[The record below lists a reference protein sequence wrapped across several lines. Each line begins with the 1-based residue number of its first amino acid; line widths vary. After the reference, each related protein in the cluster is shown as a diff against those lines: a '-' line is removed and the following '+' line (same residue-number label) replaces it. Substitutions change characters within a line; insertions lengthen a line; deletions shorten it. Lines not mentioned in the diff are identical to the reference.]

1 MWLLLYVDDVIV
13 MGKELSEICIV
24 KRELSELLEMKD
36 LGELGSFLG
45 VSFTQDEGGAW
56 LSQNYYCE
64 QILQRFGMTSYKP
77 VSTPACIDI
86 ETIEVSGPCDASRYY
101 EIVGSLLFLSTR
113 TRPDIAG
120 AVNLISRHNAN
131 PTDANMI
138 SSKRVLRYLRGTT
151 RFALRLEKSGE
162 ELQAFSDADWAGDRK
177 DRKSTSGVLLQVGGT
192 SVVWKSGKQS
202 CNALSST
209 ESEHIALSEACKEII
224 WMRAL
229 LTDLTE
235 GEVVSRAP
243 PTNVFE
249 DNQITIGWGTSGV
262 RNTKHVAV
270 RKNFVREQ
278 VQNGVVK
285 LVYLPT
291 DKMVADVLTKPLLR
305 IKFEFHRE
313 GLGVRDPMPN

>member
-36 LGELGSFLG
+36 LGELGSFLR
-45 VSFTQDEGGAW
+45 VRFTQDEGGAW
-56 LSQNYYCE
+56 FSQNYYCE
-64 QILQRFGMTSYKP
+64 QVLQGFGMTSCKP

-86 ETIEVSGPCDASRYY
+86 ETIEVSGPCDASQYQ
-101 EIVGSLLFLSTR
+101 EIVGSFLFLSTR
-113 TRPDIAG
+113 TRLDISV

-138 SSKRVLRYLRGTT
+138 SAKRVLRYLRGTT
-151 RFALRLEKSGE
+151 GFALKLETSGE
-162 ELQAFSDADWAGDRK
+162 ELQAFSDADWASDRK
-177 DRKSTSGVLLQVGGT
+177 DRKSTSGVLLQIGGT

-202 CNALSST
+202 CTAISST
-209 ESEHIALSEACKEII
+209 ESEHFALSETCKEII

-235 GEVVSRAP
+235 GEVVSRAL

-249 DNQITIGWGTSGV
+249 DKQITIGWGASGV
-262 RNTKHVAV
+262 RSTNHVAV
-270 RKNFVREQ
+270 RKKFIRKQ
-278 VQNGVVK
+278 V
-285 LVYLPT
+285 
-291 DKMVADVLTKPLLR
+291 
-305 IKFEFHRE
+305 
-313 GLGVRDPMPN
+313 